1 MKNKYYKVNSF
12 APFEK
17 KSNVFYNERII
28 KRYNEKVEAEEQLFT
43 KLDKRDPHTLC
54 KRKV

>member
-17 KSNVFYNERII
+17 KSNVFYNEIII
-28 KRYNEKVEAEEQLFT
+28 KRYNRKVEAEGKIFT
-43 KLDKRDPHTLC
+43 KLNKTDPDTLC